1 MIRKIIV
8 SLVVALVIAGVSGVS
23 FAMCG
28 MCGTGETHEATAPA
42 QTKVIDVGNKVCPV
56 MGEKIDAKTKVTQ
69 EYNGKNYNLCC
80 PKCVSEFQKDP
91 KKYAGI
97 ADKEVSSEAV
107 KTK

>member
-1 MIRKIIV
+1 MNRKTFFSV
-8 SLVVALVIAGVSGVS
+8 VVVLVVVGMSGVS

-28 MCGTGETHEATAPA
+28 MCGTREKHEAAAPA
-42 QTKVIDVGNKVCPV
+42 QTKAVNAGNKICPV
-56 MGEKIDAKTKVTQ
+56 LGEKIDANSKITQ

-91 KKYAGI
+91 KKFAEI
-97 ADKEVSSEAV
+97 ADKQVSSETV